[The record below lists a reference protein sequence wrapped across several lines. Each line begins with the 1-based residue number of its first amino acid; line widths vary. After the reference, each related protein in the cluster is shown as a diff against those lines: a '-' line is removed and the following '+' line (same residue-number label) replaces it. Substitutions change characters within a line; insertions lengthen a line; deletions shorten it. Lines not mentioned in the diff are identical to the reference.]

1 LKVNEGAR
9 RRWWLSRPAQ
19 ALRAMFFR
27 VVVVPLTR
35 FIAAPLRVEGLGNL
49 SGLTGPVIL
58 APNHVSHADGPLIV
72 ASLPEPLRRRVIAA
86 AAADVMFVNSIASFA
101 AALLAGAIPI
111 ERKGSA
117 RSSLRRATELLREGW
132 WLLLFPEGRCSPDG
146 RLGPFKAGIG
156 LLAKTTGAT
165 VVPIGIQGSGDI
177 LPPGRHWPRRAPA
190 TVTFGQPLPYHHQSW
205 EEFAEDLRE
214 RIEQCWAE
222 PAGSPNEA
230 APLPNC

>member
-1 LKVNEGAR
+1 MGKEGAR
-9 RRWWLSRPAQ
+9 RRWWLSKPAR

-27 VVVVPLTR
+27 LAVVPLTR
-35 FIAAPLRVEGLGNL
+35 FIAAPLKVVGLENL

-72 ASLPEPLRRRVIAA
+72 ASLPDPLRQRLIAA
-86 AAADVMFVNSIASFA
+86 AAADVMFVNPLASFA

-117 RSSLRRATELLREGW
+117 RSSLRLATELLRESW

-177 LPPGRHWPRRAPA
+177 LPPGRHWPRRATA
-190 TVTFGQPLPYHHQSW
+190 TVTFGRPLPYQHSGW
-205 EEFAEDLRE
+205 EAFAEDLRE
-214 RIEQCWAE
+214 RIERCSNQ
-222 PAGSPNEA
+222 PS
-230 APLPNC
+230 